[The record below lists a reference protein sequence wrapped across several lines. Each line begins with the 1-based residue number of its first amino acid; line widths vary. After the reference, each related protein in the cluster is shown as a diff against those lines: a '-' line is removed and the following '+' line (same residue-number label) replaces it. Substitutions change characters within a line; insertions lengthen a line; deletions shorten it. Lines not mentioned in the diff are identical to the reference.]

1 MPKVCLHRIFYDYL
15 SDHAV
20 VAVGGMEAGGGG
32 RASGAATPGGRVQEE
47 AK

>member
-1 MPKVCLHRIFYDYL
+1 MPKVCLNRNFDDYL

-20 VAVGGMEAGGGG
+20 AAGGGREAGGGR
-32 RASGAATPGGRVQEE
+32 RASGAAPPGGRVQEE